1 MSETSGRLLR
11 LLSLL
16 QARPDWPGSELAGRL
31 GVTVR
36 TVRRD
41 VDRLRML
48 GYPVLATSGVAGYR
62 LGAGATLP
70 PLLLDDD
77 EAVAVAIGL
86 RMAAGGGVTGIE
98 ETSVRALAKLEQ
110 VLPSRV
116 RNRVSTLQAATVPMT
131 SRGPTV
137 DPGTLTAIAG
147 ACRDNRQL
155 RFDYRSH
162 EGTPSVR
169 TVDPHRLVNAGRR
182 WYLVAWDN
190 DPRDWRTFR
199 ADRITLR
206 EWSGP
211 RFKVHQPPD
220 PDLAGYTSWAVSTAA
235 YRYHGRFTVHAPA
248 EFVGDRMGPTVA
260 VVEPIDDQTCA
271 LRAGSNSLDELAVW
285 IAIMG
290 VEFDIHEPPEL
301 LGYIR
306 TLVGRLQ
313 RAASPVTPR

>member
-1 MSETSGRLLR
+1 
-11 LLSLL
+11 
-16 QARPDWPGSELAGRL
+16 
-31 GVTVR
+31 
-36 TVRRD
+36 
-41 VDRLRML
+41 ML

-77 EAVAVAIGL
+77 EAVAVVIGL

-110 VLPSRV
+110 VLPSRL
-116 RNRVSTLQAATVPMT
+116 RHRMRSLQSATVPVA

-137 DPGTLTAIAG
+137 DAGTLTAIAA

-162 EGTPSVR
+162 EGTRSVR
-169 TVDPHRLVNAGRR
+169 TVDPHRLVNAARR

-211 RFKVHQPPD
+211 RVPAHQPPD

-248 EFVGDRMGPTVA
+248 EFVADRMGPTIA
-260 VVEPIDDQTCA
+260 VVEPIDNQTCA
-271 LRAGSNSLDELAVW
+271 LRAGSNSLDELALW
-285 IAIMG
+285 IAIMD

-313 RAASPVTPR
+313 RAASPAPPP